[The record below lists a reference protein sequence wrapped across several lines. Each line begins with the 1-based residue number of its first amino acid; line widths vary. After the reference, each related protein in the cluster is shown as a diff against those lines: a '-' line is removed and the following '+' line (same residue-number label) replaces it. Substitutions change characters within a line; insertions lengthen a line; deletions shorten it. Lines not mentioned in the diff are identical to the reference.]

1 MRVLVTGAS
10 GLLGR
15 AVVAA
20 AQARGDDVVG
30 IAHSRAHGAL
40 RKLDLCDAD
49 AVRALLADVQP
60 DAVIHTAAERRPDAM
75 EAHPDEARRL
85 NVDVPAQ
92 LVAACAA
99 LERPARLVHLSTDY
113 VFDGAHPPYRPDD
126 APHPLNAY
134 GQSKLDA
141 ERAIAAAAKP
151 GLATC
156 VRVPVLY
163 GDTEYDGESAVN
175 VLLGALLK
183 TAPAKMDAHGVR
195 FPTNVSDVAQF
206 LLAVCAY
213 DKGPLPPLLHF
224 SAAEPMTKYDMCLA
238 MAAAWEAACGVKVAT
253 DHLVPEQTPDPNATT
268 QRPGNCQLDTQ
279 ASAALGLPMECV
291 AFATWWREYLA
302 RRGPP
307 PPPKD
312 ANDAPADAPKDKP
325 AADAPA
331 AASDDDEARYGVR
344 SPTDTPPAAAPPRD
358 GAAPSATFSVRVCN
372 PQRISDRVSSHVV
385 YTVRV
390 ATDAAW
396 LGGPAEWSALRRY
409 SEFRWLHAA
418 LVHNH
423 PGVVV
428 PPIPEKVKLN
438 NMKPDLVEFRRRA
451 LEQALQ
457 KMLEHPLLQKDED
470 LVLFLKSAH
479 LAVDI
484 KARDAVKGA
493 VVTPEQKTYLGWSQ
507 SLYNV
512 RFRETDEWF
521 NQQLEYLAQ
530 LEARLRDIVA
540 AIHTLAQRRQELAEA
555 QTVLY
560 KHLVTLSGGALSRS
574 VSTCFGALAE
584 LKKRSAE
591 ASMRL
596 ASHESH
602 VLQLVFYEYER
613 LIGSVRKAFAAR
625 IDVWHAWQRA
635 DDDLAK
641 LKARHKR
648 TANGHIDAQMRAVS
662 NAELVSTAL
671 QNRFEDVSALCKKE
685 MQRFEREKV
694 ADLRAA
700 LAEYVHTFQQVQQ
713 ELMDE
718 LAHCEGIVQRHVF
731 KSVSKDG
738 VAPPADAPGAGTNEN
753 AATDVSAEAPK
764 GDESIA
770 KHPQAEASKGEE
782 TAAKDASVEVPR
794 GEEPAKDASV
804 EVPQGEEP
812 AKDAAAEKAP
822 AKAPTASGPS
832 APDPSAPS
840 TDAPVPSPSS

>member
-20 AQARGDDVVG
+20 AEARGDEVVG
-30 IAHSRAHGAL
+30 VAYSRAHGAL

-85 NVDVPAQ
+85 NVDVPSQ
-92 LVAACAA
+92 LVAACAT

-141 ERAIAAAAKP
+141 EKAIAAASQP
-151 GLATC
+151 GQATC

-175 VLLGALLK
+175 VLLGALQQ

-195 FPTNVSDVAQF
+195 FPTNVADVARF

-213 DKGPLPPLLHF
+213 DQGPLPPILHF
-224 SAAEPMTKYDMCLA
+224 SAAEAMTKYDMCLT
-238 MAAAWEAACGVKVAT
+238 MAAAWEAASGVKVVT
-253 DHLVPEQTPDPNATT
+253 DHLVPERTPDPNAAT

-279 ASAALGLPMECV
+279 ASVALGLPMECV

-302 RRGPP
+302 KRGPP
-307 PPPKD
+307 PPPKG
-312 ANDAPADAPKDKP
+312 ANNSPADAPADAPATP
-325 AADAPA
+325 
-331 AASDDDEARYGVR
+331 DDDAARYGVR
-344 SPTDTPPAAAPPRD
+344 SPTDTPAATVPPRD
-358 GAAPSATFSVRVCN
+358 ADAPHATFSVRVCN

-390 ATDAAW
+390 ASDAPW

-479 LAVDI
+479 LAADI

-512 RFRETDEWF
+512 RFHETDEWF

-540 AIHTLAQRRQELAEA
+540 AIHTLAQRRHELAEA

-591 ASMRL
+591 ASTRL

-613 LIGSVRKAFAAR
+613 LIGSVRKAFATR

-641 LKARHKR
+641 LKARHRR
-648 TANGHIDAQMRAVS
+648 TATGHIDAQMRALS
-662 NAELVSTAL
+662 NAELASAAL

-685 MQRFEREKV
+685 MLRFEREKV

-700 LAEYVHTFQQVQQ
+700 LAEYVHTFQHVQQ

-731 KSVSKDG
+731 KSVPKD
-738 VAPPADAPGAGTNEN
+738 AAACADAPGAANGS
-753 AATDVSAEAPK
+753 ATEHDVSKEP
-764 GDESIA
+764 
-770 KHPQAEASKGEE
+770 EE
-782 TAAKDASVEVPR
+782 DSAAKDPAAKDPAAKDPEAKDPAAK
-794 GEEPAKDASV
+794 EPAAK
-804 EVPQGEEP
+804 EP
-812 AKDAAAEKAP
+812 EAKEPPAA
-822 AKAPTASGPS
+822 T
-832 APDPSAPS
+832 
-840 TDAPVPSPSS
+840 TDAPPPAPTP

>member
-20 AQARGDDVVG
+20 AEARGDEVVG
-30 IAHSRAHGAL
+30 VAHSRAQGAL

-92 LVAACAA
+92 LVAACAN

-113 VFDGAHPPYRPDD
+113 VFDGAHPPYRPGD

-141 ERAIAAAAKP
+141 EQAIANASQP
-151 GLATC
+151 GQATC

-175 VLLGALLK
+175 VLLGALLQ

-195 FPTNVSDVAQF
+195 FPTNVADVARF

-213 DKGPLPPLLHF
+213 NQGPLPPILHF
-224 SAAEPMTKYDMCLA
+224 SATEAMTKYDMCLA
-238 MAAAWEAACGVKVAT
+238 MAAAWETASGAKVAT
-253 DHLVPEQTPDPNATT
+253 DHLVPERAPDPNAAT

-291 AFATWWREYLA
+291 AFATWWREYLTK
-302 RRGPP
+302 RGPP

-312 ANDAPADAPKDKP
+312 ANDAPADAP
-325 AADAPA
+325 

-344 SPTDTPPAAAPPRD
+344 SPTDTPAAALPPRD
-358 GAAPSATFSVRVCN
+358 ADAPRVSFSVRVCN

-390 ATDAAW
+390 ASDAPW

-428 PPIPEKVKLN
+428 PPLPEKVKLN

-479 LAVDI
+479 LSADI

-512 RFRETDEWF
+512 RFHETDEWF

-530 LEARLRDIVA
+530 LEARLHDIVA
-540 AIHTLAQRRQELAEA
+540 AIHTLAQRRQELSEA

-584 LKKRSAE
+584 LKKRNSE
-591 ASMRL
+591 ASTRL

-613 LIGSVRKAFAAR
+613 LIGSVRKAFATR

-641 LKARHKR
+641 LKARHR
-648 TANGHIDAQMRAVS
+648 RAATGHIDAQMRALS

-700 LAEYVHTFQQVQQ
+700 LAEYVHTFQHVQQ

-731 KSVSKDG
+731 KSVPQAAAARTDASGATADDSAAGQDVNNEPPEDSTVKDTE
-738 VAPPADAPGAGTNEN
+738 AEDLAKNK
-753 AATDVSAEAPK
+753 ATSSEDPVVEAP
-764 GDESIA
+764 A
-770 KHPQAEASKGEE
+770 V
-782 TAAKDASVEVPR
+782 KDPV
-794 GEEPAKDASV
+794 
-804 EVPQGEEP
+804 
-812 AKDAAAEKAP
+812 AAE
-822 AKAPTASGPS
+822 PS
-832 APDPSAPS
+832 VAS
-840 TDAPVPSPSS
+840 TDAPPPAPTP